1 MAFYFKNR
9 NKKIYGREGLRKR
22 LVTFSWCFFDSH
34 LDSFDLNAPRCGG
47 LIQVGLYFFIKATW
61 HDRKRE
67 KHTINYS
74 LVYTWTYIST
84 LSTLIPQAVVASS
97 STVCRRIVKSFHT
110 SSLWKGHYAQRKCL
124 EDKNLN
130 VLIHVLSSH
139 FSAEKQSDFWGQLIK

>member
-22 LVTFSWCFFDSH
+22 LVTFSWCFLTHISTLSTLMPHAVVASSKWAF
-34 LDSFDLNAPRCGG
+34 
-47 LIQVGLYFFIKATW
+47 IFIKATW

-124 EDKNLN
+124 EDKNIN
-130 VLIHVLSSH
+130 VLIHVFSSQ
-139 FSAEKQSDFWGQLIK
+139 FSAEKQSDFWGQLMK